1 MDKKQEALRAIPQV
15 DALLESAPVKA
26 LLQETSRELLAKAAR
41 EVLAQTREDILHD
54 RPVSL
59 SDSDLALAIQ
69 QKAQSYRLP
78 GQQPVINASGVLL
91 HTNLGRAPLSRRA
104 GEAAFMAACN
114 YLTLEYDLKTG
125 QRGNRH
131 DHVEGLLCELLH
143 APAALV
149 VNNNAAAVLLMLT
162 ALASGQD
169 VIVSRGQ
176 LVEIGGSFRMPDIM
190 RLSGA
195 RLVEVGTTNRTRL
208 ADYEAAI
215 SPETA
220 LLLRVHTSNFKIVGF
235 AEEVSIEDLARL
247 GASRGVA
254 VADDVG
260 SGALAGLPA
269 LAEEPSVLASVQAG
283 ADVVTSSGDKLLGGP
298 QAGLVVGRRTWIEAM
313 KQHPLARAVRVDK
326 LTLAALEATLLLY
339 REPERAL
346 ASIPTLRFLA
356 REAGESRLLAE
367 RLAGLIQQKLAALAE
382 RDGGAPD
389 LDRAHLGLAIEEA
402 EARAGGGALPLW
414 TIPSW
419 AVALESGTCGAAEL
433 EERLRAAPLPV
444 VSRVAKDRV
453 LLVTAALQ
461 PEELEPLAESVAW
474 AARGPG
480 LSEG

>member
-1 MDKKQEALRAIPQV
+1 MAALREAVAGVRERILSGKAEV
-15 DALLESAPVKA
+15 GVGDEDLLRQAA
-26 LLQETSRELLAKAAR
+26 QLL
-41 EVLAQTREDILHD
+41 D
-54 RPVSL
+54 RRRRPHL
-59 SDSDLALAIQ
+59 
-69 QKAQSYRLP
+69 RR
-78 GQQPVINASGVLL
+78 VINASGVIV
-91 HTNLGRAPLSRRA
+91 HTNLGRSLLPS
-104 GEAAFMAACN
+104 EAVERVVEVAAHFCN
-114 YLTLEYDLKTG
+114 LEHDLDSGK
-125 QRGNRH
+125 RGSRH
-131 DHVEGLLCELLH
+131 DHVAGLLAELTQ
-143 APAALV
+143 AEAALV